1 MKKQGVMALALLLAG
16 GTALGCS
23 EKGAFGVEFGT
34 PVPNHASKTQRDG
47 GSVKNAMGF
56 FDGDVPQPLALPG
69 YKHGYGANRDR
80 SFVYAV
86 EAKRSFFDLGAP
98 TTTTTNEEFKAA
110 VKTAI
115 EEVIQIKNDWEQRF
129 GLEFESDYEDGHSWT
144 ADTGVFTARVY
155 IFSAS
160 IHVECS
166 HNALMSKA
174 FSTAMKGGW

>member
-1 MKKQGVMALALLLAG
+1 MVLALMLAG

-23 EKGAFGVEFGT
+23 EKGAFGVQFGT
-34 PVPNHASKTQRDG
+34 PVPSHASKMQRDA

-56 FDGDVPQPLALPG
+56 FDGDVPEPVTLPG

-86 EAKRSFFDLGAP
+86 DAKRNFFDLGAP
-98 TTTTTNEEFKAA
+98 TTATTDQEFKAA
-110 VKTAI
+110 VKAAI

-129 GLEFESDYEDGHSWT
+129 GLKFESDYESGHSWT
-144 ADTGVFTARVY
+144 ADAGTFTARVY

-166 HNALMSKA
+166 NKALESKA
-174 FSTAMKGGW
+174 IAAALKSW